1 MIQAKHSNKTTRET
15 YSRLIGYN
23 FGTDRDGNDR
33 IYNGGYWD
41 EETGKKQY
49 EFLYYDRSGKLVAHE
64 ITDYRGFREVI
75 DKYDW
80 PKK

>member
-23 FGTDRDGNDR
+23 FGTDGDGNDR